1 MSEDNTAG
9 RSTENIIFS
18 HPTLRKE
25 SLVSGR
31 YPTDSEKFPER
42 QRPQKGANYGNYQ
55 EPDPAHCQRRR

>member
-1 MSEDNTAG
+1 MSEEDAL
-9 RSTENIIFS
+9 ENHTSEYIIFS

-42 QRPQKGANYGNYQ
+42 QKPLGRSLSWLKSSI
-55 EPDPAHCQRRR
+55 